1 MERSVIIVNVFKPLT
16 IYTKRSILDL
26 AAALDPPLRAYNTID
41 NTAVLPLLL
50 QYLDAIA
57 TKVYSLRLE
66 QMKFCLVF
74 LNEFGH
80 TVLGAKLLYRRLKPS
95 GYATENF
102 YFLIFLFLISVH
114 TSDNPK
120 TILGTSKIC
129 VAERGWSHPTIS
141 IPFRPMHFRKLY

>member
-1 MERSVIIVNVFKPLT
+1 MERSVIIVNGFKPLT
-16 IYTKRSILDL
+16 IFTKRSILDL

-41 NTAVLPLLL
+41 NTAVMPLLL

-80 TVLGAKLLYRRLKPS
+80 SFGGQTVIPAS
-95 GYATENF
+95 
-102 YFLIFLFLISVH
+102 
-114 TSDNPK
+114 K
-120 TILGTSKIC
+120 TLWI
-129 VAERGWSHPTIS
+129 RH
-141 IPFRPMHFRKLY
+141 

>member
-1 MERSVIIVNVFKPLT
+1 MTSTMERFVIIVNSFKPLT
-16 IYTKRSILDL
+16 IFTKCSILDL
-26 AAALDPPLRAYNTID
+26 AAALEPPLRAYITIY

-50 QYLDAIA
+50 QYLGAIT
-57 TKVYSLRLE
+57 TKAYSLRLE

-102 YFLIFLFLISVH
+102 YFIFLFLNSIH

-120 TILGTSKIC
+120 TILGTSKFC
-129 VAERGWSHPTIS
+129 VWLSEAGHTQ
-141 IPFRPMHFRKLY
+141 L

>member
-1 MERSVIIVNVFKPLT
+1 MERFVITVNGCKPLT
-16 IYTKRSILDL
+16 IFTKHSILDL
-26 AAALDPPLRAYNTID
+26 AAALDPPLRAHNTYIY

-50 QYLDAIA
+50 QYLDA
-57 TKVYSLRLE
+57 TKLYSLRLE
-66 QMKFCLVF
+66 QMKFSIVF

-80 TVLGAKLLYRRLKPS
+80 TVLGPQLLYRRLKLS

-102 YFLIFLFLISVH
+102 YFLIFLFLISIH

-120 TILGTSKIC
+120 IILGTSKIC

-141 IPFRPMHFRKLY
+141 IPFLPMHFRKLY

>member
-1 MERSVIIVNVFKPLT
+1 MIIKPLT
-16 IYTKRSILDL
+16 IFTKRSILDL

-80 TVLGAKLLYRRLKPS
+80 TVLGGQTVIPAS
-95 GYATENF
+95 
-102 YFLIFLFLISVH
+102 
-114 TSDNPK
+114 K
-120 TILGTSKIC
+120 TLWI
-129 VAERGWSHPTIS
+129 RH
-141 IPFRPMHFRKLY
+141 

>member
-1 MERSVIIVNVFKPLT
+1 MTSTIERFVIIVNSIKPLT
-16 IYTKRSILDL
+16 IFTKCSILDL
-26 AAALDPPLRAYNTID
+26 AAALDPPLRAYNTIY

-50 QYLDAIA
+50 QYLDAIT
-57 TKVYSLRLE
+57 TKAYSLRLE

-102 YFLIFLFLISVH
+102 YFLILLFLISIH

-129 VAERGWSHPTIS
+129 VWLSEAGHTQ
-141 IPFRPMHFRKLY
+141 L